1 MKEENYDSSKGK
13 TISEL
18 LESAHKHAKF
28 MKRILKDID
37 QEELKESEQ
46 QVSDNSTPKK
56 RLFEGQGQ
64 KVADMNQL
72 SEKKLS
78 SAKRY

>member
-1 MKEENYDSSKGK
+1 MNVVVENVNRNKKIIMKEENYDSSKGK

-46 QVSDNSTPKK
+46 
-56 RLFEGQGQ
+56 
-64 KVADMNQL
+64 
-72 SEKKLS
+72 
-78 SAKRY
+78 

>member
-46 QVSDNSTPKK
+46 
-56 RLFEGQGQ
+56 
-64 KVADMNQL
+64 
-72 SEKKLS
+72 
-78 SAKRY
+78 